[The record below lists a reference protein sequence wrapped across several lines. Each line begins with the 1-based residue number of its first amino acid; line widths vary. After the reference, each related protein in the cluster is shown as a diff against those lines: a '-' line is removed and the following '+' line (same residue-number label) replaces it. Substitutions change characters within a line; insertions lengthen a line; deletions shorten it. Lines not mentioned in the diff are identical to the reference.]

1 MSRRHPALVRDH
13 TGGLAVRQ
21 FATAEDATAAA
32 QSRDLAQPT
41 GKGWTPARLGKELG
55 LSKRT
60 INRRCESDELP
71 FVDHGTAKQP
81 RRIIGMHIVK
91 LVKLYGLGGV
101 ARMRKAGQL

>member
-1 MSRRHPALVRDH
+1 MSRRHPALVRDD
-13 TGGLAVRQ
+13 TGGLAVRG
-21 FATAEDATAAA
+21 FKTAEEASDAA
-32 QSRDLAQPT
+32 QARELTTPT

-71 FVDHGTAKQP
+71 FVDHGTATQP
-81 RRIIGMHIVK
+81 RRIIPAGIVK